1 MPCLFIAPGFGWG
14 LFFCFNFASLCRSNN
29 AEIGHILPNRKN
41 KKPRISLAPLDFGLL
56 PWYFQF
62 MELTR
67 LELHNNDAILRF

>member
-1 MPCLFIAPGFGWG
+1 MPRTSVWGF
-14 LFFCFNFASLCRSNN
+14 FFCFNFASLFRRND

-41 KKPRISLAPLDFGLL
+41 KKPRISLILLDSGLF

-67 LELHNNDAILRF
+67 LELHDNYAML